1 MRVKKGFTLIE
12 LLVVIAII
20 GILAAILLPALARAR
35 EAARRASCANNLKQM
50 GLVFK
55 MYANE
60 SAGNAFPPMSNGLHS
75 ERTSPP
81 NSPRKNAVPQGQSIY
96 PEYLT
101 DLAIFFCPSST
112 VPQDNY
118 IKCSSG
124 GGNWCTN
131 GAIEP
136 AKVGHVSGNYHY
148 YGWITENHHTLFT
161 LGIMAQLVIEPAVGG
176 GPQNMMNDINNIF
189 PNQNNL
195 LQAAV
200 GYTLEQA
207 AQVRCTEAG
216 LASDCIIP
224 QGNGGGNTI
233 RRLKEGIERF
243 MITDIN
249 NPASSAMAQSTV
261 PVMWDSIEGARAVAA
276 DRVGRFNHVPGGGN
290 ALYMDGSVQWHRY
303 PNTSFPFNQQH
314 AAIGRGL

>member
-1 MRVKKGFTLIE
+1 VSKKQKHGFTLIE

-75 ERTSPP
+75 SRL
-81 NSPRKNAVPQGQSIY
+81 SPRTNAVPQGQAIY

-101 DLAIFFCPSST
+101 DLKLFFCPSST
-112 VPQDNY
+112 IPPDNY
-118 IKCSSG
+118 IACNPTG
-124 GGNWCTN
+124 QWCTN
-131 GAIEP
+131 GVIEP
-136 AKVGHVSGNYHY
+136 QKVAHVSGNYHY
-148 YGWITENHHTLFT
+148 YGWITETHHTHFT
-161 LGIMAQLVIEPAVGG
+161 TGTCAQVAIAVS
-176 GPQNMMNDINNIF
+176 GPVGMLNDMNVSSCNTT
-189 PNQNNL
+189 
-195 LQAAV
+195 LQAAA

-216 LASDCIIP
+216 LAPDCIIP
-224 QGNGGGNTI
+224 GGNGGGNTI
-233 RRLKEGIERF
+233 FRLKEGIERF

-249 NPASSAMAQSTV
+249 NPAASALAQSEV
-261 PVMWDSIEGARAVAA
+261 PIMFDSIEGGRANPE
-276 DRVGRFNHVPGGGN
+276 RVSRFNHVPGGGN
-290 ALYMDGSVQWHRY
+290 ALYMDGSVRWSRY
-303 PNTSFPFNQQH
+303 PSDKFPFTQQH
-314 AAIGRGL
+314 AATGRGL